1 MAIRKI
7 SQTPPTM
14 ASIVDTYNNSQ
25 TDSYSCKYSNE
36 YYGGTI
42 LYNNPS
48 GTSGNITLSDNISNY
63 RYIEIYAINKDVT
76 NEMLGIYKYDTT
88 QSIFV
93 LSGSGLSS
101 TSFNIFSKKY
111 TKGTNIL
118 TAGTGKLYS
127 GGSGRVSD
135 YEVYMITKVIGYK

>member
-14 ASIVDTYNNSQ
+14 ASIVDTYS
-25 TDSYSCKYSNE
+25 TSTKDGYSCDYLN
-36 YYGGTI
+36 GTI
-42 LYNNPS
+42 LYES
-48 GTSGNITLSDNISNY
+48 STGTSGDITLSDNISNY
-63 RYIEIYAINKDVT
+63 RYIEIYAINKDAT
-76 NEMLGIYKYDTT
+76 NEMLGVYKYDTT

-111 TKGTNIL
+111 TKGANIL

-135 YEVYMITKVIGYK
+135 YEAYMITKVIGYK